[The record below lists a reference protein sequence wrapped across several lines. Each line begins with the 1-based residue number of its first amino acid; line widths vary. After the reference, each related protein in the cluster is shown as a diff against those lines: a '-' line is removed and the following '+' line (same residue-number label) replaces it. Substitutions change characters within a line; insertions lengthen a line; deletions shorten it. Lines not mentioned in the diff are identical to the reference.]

1 MLRPLAPDPW
11 DTVSL
16 HKDPPDS
23 LAWTMTSIWF
33 AGGALYHSENRGTS
47 VRSKEEEE
55 RKLYYMKYKTFW
67 WKTGSLFNRYA
78 ITMCVAQFHLTR
90 NRIPPGL
97 LSWEFTPSTDSPAQY
112 RQLLSLCSCRPVSS
126 EPSICCC
133 SARLTAISSVILIW
147 ARSLAGQ
154 HSSLGPEDTHGS
166 HWTNTGLNTDFQVQT
181 FTGFA
186 VHCALGFQLC

>member
-1 MLRPLAPDPW
+1 
-11 DTVSL
+11 
-16 HKDPPDS
+16 
-23 LAWTMTSIWF
+23 MTSIWF

-67 WKTGSLFNRYA
+67 WKTGSLFNRYT

-154 HSSLGPEDTHGS
+154 HSSLGPEDTHSS
-166 HWTNTGLNTDFQVQT
+166 HWTYLSWYRLKHGSQHRLPSTNFYWFCCTLCPWFP
-181 FTGFA
+181 
-186 VHCALGFQLC
+186 ALLTRH